1 MFTRPNL
8 GQSHQPRRR
17 PPPSFLTTPNLP
29 SVGLR
34 DLFGPSFGPA
44 PSELNDL
51 VQQFPELGIRFRF
64 LPELA
69 VGSSELEPQVRY
81 SVFRRQ
87 PLTSEEGNFRSYGL
101 PVIEAKG
108 RHENVQ
114 GLRENQALSLEGSG
128 SPAWLRGAFSSERH
142 EPPRPC
148 G

>member
-1 MFTRPNL
+1 MCWHARVLKKRGVLT
-8 GQSHQPRRR
+8 PRRIMKRNVHAPESWPVLSTTRR

-81 SVFRRQ
+81 SV
-87 PLTSEEGNFRSYGL
+87 
-101 PVIEAKG
+101 
-108 RHENVQ
+108 
-114 GLRENQALSLEGSG
+114 
-128 SPAWLRGAFSSERH
+128 
-142 EPPRPC
+142 
-148 G
+148 